1 MTTNADEIKLS
12 IEAALA
18 RRLANQPGAP
28 GCRDQ
33 RADEAAFLSGA
44 CCALR
49 AVFGEAEAMRYIP
62 PIWILAPLTG
72 RTLAS
77 LGPVGG
83 KST

>member
-1 MTTNADEIKLS
+1 MTTNSDEIKLS

-18 RRLANQPGAP
+18 RRLAGRPGKP

-44 CCALR
+44 CCALQ
-49 AVFGEAEAMRYIP
+49 AVFGDAEAGAKYIP
-62 PIWILAPLTG
+62 PVWILAPLTG

-77 LGPVGG
+77 LGGG
-83 KST
+83 RA